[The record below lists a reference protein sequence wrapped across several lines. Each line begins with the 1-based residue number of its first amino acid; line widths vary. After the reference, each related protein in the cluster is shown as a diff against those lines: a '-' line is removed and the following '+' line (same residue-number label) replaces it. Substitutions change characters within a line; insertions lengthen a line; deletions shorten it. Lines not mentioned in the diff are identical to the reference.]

1 MISDLFRDFPLL
13 AGVGAHGYLVG
24 GAVRDAMLGEHPA
37 DVDIACVDAEAA
49 ARELARK
56 ARRKVIPLGHERFGA
71 FRVVTEQGTY
81 DFAELTGGS
90 IENDLGRRDF
100 TINAMAITL
109 DGHRLL
115 DPHGGQK
122 DLQDRLVRM
131 VSTQNF
137 DDDPLRM
144 LKAVRMAMRYGFEIE
159 PATVRAIRER
169 AGAIETIAAERVTYE
184 LTTIL
189 GLAPLPRALGLLH
202 ETRFDEVLFGPARS
216 ALECG
221 SLLPLSEPIDADD
234 ARVIAFALIFA
245 GAAAAAGR
253 FAERWRW
260 SDALTRSVLALIHFV
275 EERRAGA
282 RDPRSLVI
290 PMYDAGEVTARRAVA
305 LLRANHEDEVAAPI
319 DELLRERGEAIFS
332 TVPLLTGT
340 EIGELTGIAAGPE
353 IGRLKRALL
362 EAQLRG
368 EVTDRAGAEQ
378 WMTGNGARRR
388 AAQSSPGLGPG
399 NEGAV

>member
-1 MISDLFRDFPLL
+1 MTFDHLFRDFPLL
-13 AGVGAHGYLVG
+13 AAVPAHGYLVG
-24 GAVRDAMLGEHPA
+24 GAVRDALLGERPS
-37 DVDIACVDAEAA
+37 DVDIACVDSERA

-71 FRVVTEQGTY
+71 FRVVTDKGTY

-90 IENDLGRRDF
+90 IEHDLGRRDF

-115 DPHGGQK
+115 DPHGGQE
-122 DLQDRLVRM
+122 DLRNRLVRM

-159 PATVRAIRER
+159 PATVSAIRER

-189 GLAPLPRALGLLH
+189 GFPALPRALRLLH
-202 ETRFDEVLFGPARS
+202 ETRFDEVLFVR
-216 ALECG
+216 ALDP
-221 SLLPLSEPIDADD
+221 SLFKRVRAETDD
-234 ARVIAFALIFA
+234 ARVIAFAMIFGNDTA
-245 GAAAAAGR
+245 GAER

-260 SDALTRSVLALIHFV
+260 SDSLTRGVLALVRFI

-282 RDPRSLVI
+282 RDARSLVV
-290 PMYDAGEVTARRAVA
+290 PLYDAGEPTARRAMA
-305 LLRANHEDEVAAPI
+305 LLRALQEDELAAAI
-319 DELLRERGEAIFS
+319 EELLRDRGEAIFS

-340 EIGELTGIAAGPE
+340 EIGELAGIAAGPE

-368 EVTDRAGAEQ
+368 EVSDRAGAEELV
-378 WMTGNGARRR
+378 TGNGARRR

-399 NEGAV
+399 NEGDV